1 MNSQDTMGSDI
12 SAATIASVGD
22 GSNGLSMSQAN
33 TTEPADC
40 TVANGFLDKDTSSPL
55 DEIRSEKTG
64 DIFGTVLF
72 SGCLPEPSTEVIN

>member
-1 MNSQDTMGSDI
+1 
-12 SAATIASVGD
+12 
-22 GSNGLSMSQAN
+22 MSQAN

-55 DEIRSEKTG
+55 DEIRSEKTD